1 MSSLDMK
8 ILVSRQVS
16 DSPILFSLRSLF
28 RVKQIELSDK
38 DWALLET
45 EEAEKRHMTVQALFD
60 REITPYL
67 KERFSR

>member
-1 MSSLDMK
+1 
-8 ILVSRQVS
+8 
-16 DSPILFSLRSLF
+16 
-28 RVKQIELSDK
+28 VKQIELSDK